1 MPAYI
6 VASVEVTDEEGFAR
20 FREMLPP
27 VVAKHGGR
35 YLVRGAMPEKL
46 EGDLGLQSLWILE
59 FPSVDAAR
67 RFFDSQDN
75 VALLDLWMSCTRS
88 DVALVEGAAARPEG
102 EDRTCPPT

>member
-35 YLVRGAMPEKL
+35 YLVRAGTPEML
-46 EGDLGLQSLWILE
+46 EGDLGLRSLWILE
-59 FPSVDAAR
+59 FPTKEAAR
-67 RFFDSQDN
+67 RFFDSGDN
-75 VALLDLWMSCTRS
+75 PELLDLWLSCTRS
-88 DVALVEGAAARPEG
+88 DVALVEGAPG
-102 EDRTCPPT
+102 

>member
-35 YLVRGAMPEKL
+35 YLVRAARPENL
-46 EGDLGLQSLWILE
+46 EGDLGLSSLWILE
-59 FPSVDAAR
+59 FPTAEAAR
-67 RFFDSQDN
+67 RFFDSGDN
-75 VALLDLWMSCTRS
+75 PELLDLWLTCTRS
-88 DVALVEGAAARPEG
+88 DVALVEGASPA
-102 EDRTCPPT
+102 